1 MSIINNV
8 TNDLPASV
16 DPKAAQPPSYRDGI
30 TVAQSNGVDPLA
42 NKNVFL
48 NLLVAQIK
56 NQDPLKPTDGS
67 QFVAQLAQFSQL
79 EQTMAMRQSL
89 DGIKTDLDSRAAPPP
104 VVPAP
109 VPTPVIPVP

>member
-1 MSIINNV
+1 
-8 TNDLPASV
+8 
-16 DPKAAQPPSYRDGI
+16 
-30 TVAQSNGVDPLA
+30 LA

-48 NLLVAQIK
+48 NLLVTQIK
-56 NQDPLKPTDGS
+56 NQDPLNPTDGS

-89 DGIKTDLDSRAAPPP
+89 DGIKTDLDNATTPPP

-109 VPTPVIPVP
+109 VPAPIIPAP